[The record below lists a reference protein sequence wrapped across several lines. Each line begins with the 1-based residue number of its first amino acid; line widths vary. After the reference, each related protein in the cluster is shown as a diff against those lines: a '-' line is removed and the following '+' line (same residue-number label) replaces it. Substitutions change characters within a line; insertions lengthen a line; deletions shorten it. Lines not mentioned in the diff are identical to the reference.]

1 MQAYSCLRK
10 NNVLTMITS
19 MAGRREV
26 SRSCTWRCYSA
37 HLLFVNHRS
46 VRLMAQGK
54 TRVFK
59 LKHRLLDILEKL
71 PQTRRR
77 AKNTFHQKSRLLSKM
92 PRCTESVYDYLLIY
106 MKLIYDI
113 VLECENWQF
122 HWATNG
128 LRRLSGQTDNHEK
141 HCRGVS
147 FIAK

>member
-54 TRVFK
+54 TKGLQTKAPSARHSRKAAANTKKGKKYIPPKKPALIKNAQMHRVSLWLSLDLHEADLRHSPWVRK
-59 LKHRLLDILEKL
+59 LAIPLSNKWSPP
-71 PQTRRR
+71 PQRADWQSWKTLQRRE
-77 AKNTFHQKSRLLSKM
+77 FH
-92 PRCTESVYDYLLIY
+92 C
-106 MKLIYDI
+106 
-113 VLECENWQF
+113 
-122 HWATNG
+122 
-128 LRRLSGQTDNHEK
+128 
-141 HCRGVS
+141 
-147 FIAK
+147 